1 MRSFSKSNDSF
12 VFSFIFTKKFV
23 KESMSM
29 VFKKIKNIL
38 FILIIIILFACN
50 NNNIGPKKNK
60 TIEKNK
66 TNQKVSNLEN
76 EIIKKNSE
84 NFFLNEKNAIPF
96 FYKYEKENKE
106 NKVRIITSFG
116 NIEIELFQ
124 NTPYHRANFIYLI
137 KKNYFNNTTFHRVVK
152 GFIIQG
158 GNSDSY
164 EISRKRAVIG
174 KYLLP
179 PDTKKGYAH
188 HRGVLSMPSSE
199 IDNPHKLASPYEFFI
214 VVQKPGAYH
223 LDGDYTVFG
232 KVINGM
238 DVVDRINKEEID
250 KRESPINNVYMKMEI
265 IQ

>member
-1 MRSFSKSNDSF
+1 MFL
-12 VFSFIFTKKFV
+12 
-23 KESMSM
+23 
-29 VFKKIKNIL
+29 KKIKNIA
-38 FILIIIILFACN
+38 FIIIIILFGCN
-50 NNNIGPKKNK
+50 YNNSSQKKNKIIKKNK
-60 TIEKNK
+60 TTKNI
-66 TNQKVSNLEN
+66 TNLKN
-76 EIIKKNSE
+76 ETIKKSE

-116 NIEIELFQ
+116 DIEIELFE

-137 KKNYFNNTTFHRVVK
+137 KKKYFNKTTFHRVVK

-164 EISRKRAVIG
+164 EISRKRAMIG

>member
-1 MRSFSKSNDSF
+1 
-12 VFSFIFTKKFV
+12 
-23 KESMSM
+23 M
-29 VFKKIKNIL
+29 VLKKIKNIL
-38 FILIIIILFACN
+38 FIIIILFGCN
-50 NNNIGPKKNK
+50 YNNISPKKNK

-76 EIIKKNSE
+76 EIIKKSE
-84 NFFLNEKNAIPF
+84 NFILNEKNAIPF

-106 NKVRIITSFG
+106 NKVRIITSIG
-116 NIEIELFQ
+116 DIEIELFE

-137 KKNYFNNTTFHRVVK
+137 KKKYFDKTTFHRVVK

-164 EISRKRAVIG
+164 EISRKRAMIG

-238 DVVDRINKEEID
+238 DVVDKINKEEID
-250 KRESPINNVYMKMEI
+250 KRESPINNVYMEMEI